1 MAASRLGWSNIWRR
15 AGLSVVRCPPLA
27 RPSPIYSA
35 VARPVKLPTHASVR
49 YASQSPWPRPRYQY
63 SRFGEGPSSPKP
75 ISRIHVIWNN
85 YRRTIIAVGG
95 VCFVFYVYNLETV
108 QISGRRRFN
117 FLSPEME
124 ARIVEGQ
131 YEQMV
136 QELRPNLLPSYH
148 PATRLAHRV
157 VTRLV
162 HANGLEG
169 QKWVVHVVKDD
180 TANAFCMPGG
190 QIFVF
195 TGILPY
201 TQDEEGLAAVL
212 GHEIAHKVARHHAEQ
227 MSNQIWAFAF
237 VIAAA
242 VLGDVSSDFSRTF
255 YNLLFDL
262 RNSRTQEAEADQLG
276 LLMMARSCYDP
287 HSAVT
292 YWNRMVQMEHDK
304 HQSIPQFMS
313 THPASESRVKHI
325 EALVPQAM
333 EEAEKSDCNFT
344 KGAFDGFR
352 NALPGGRGGSVNFG
366 EGGDHAAGRGGSG
379 STSDNDWF

>member
-1 MAASRLGWSNIWRR
+1 MAASRLAWSNVWRR
-15 AGLSVVRCPPLA
+15 AGLHAVRGSSLA
-27 RPSPIYSA
+27 RPSPVYRASA
-35 VARPVKLPTHASVR
+35 LSVKLPTRLSVR

-63 SRFGEGPSSPKP
+63 SRFGQDPSSPKP
-75 ISRIHVIWNN
+75 TSRIHLIWNN
-85 YRRTIIAVGG
+85 YRGTIIVVGG

-124 ARIVEGQ
+124 ARVVEGQ
-131 YEQMV
+131 YEEMV
-136 QELRPNLLPSYH
+136 QELRPKLLPSHH
-148 PATRLAHRV
+148 PATQLAHGV

-169 QKWVVHVVKDD
+169 QKWVVHVVQDD

-227 MSNQIWAFAF
+227 MSAQIWAFAF
-237 VIAAA
+237 VIAATI
-242 VLGDVSSDFSRTF
+242 VGDVSSDFSRTL
-255 YNLLFDL
+255 YNLLFNL

-304 HQSIPQFMS
+304 RQSIPQFMS

-333 EEAEKSDCNFT
+333 EEAEKSNCNFT
-344 KGAFDGFR
+344 KGAFNDFR
-352 NALPGGRGGSVNFG
+352 NAFPGGNGDSVHFG
-366 EGGDHAAGRGGSG
+366 EGGGKVAAADGSG
-379 STSDNDWF
+379 ATSDNDWF